1 MSKVFKLPGHAIKR
15 IIHDGGACIATDM
28 ITVDGYPVRWM
39 FREEPTH
46 PSSSGWVFTAGLE
59 SDEYMRDPS
68 NLEIYDVNT
77 IANYDPSIIP
87 FLDASIGSAFEKP
100 MDQDT
105 FVEVTDWQPP
115 VEE

>member
-1 MSKVFKLPGHAIKR
+1 MWAVVIVLVGALGHS
-15 IIHDGGACIATDM
+15 
-28 ITVDGYPVRWM
+28 V
-39 FREEPTH
+39 
-46 PSSSGWVFTAGLE
+46 AGN
-59 SDEYMRDPS
+59 S
-68 NLEIYDVNT
+68 NT

-100 MDQDT
+100 MDEDT